1 LLIVLKSKMENC
13 NEDVACRT
21 EKKNWLCDNQ
31 EKYNLK
37 REVVSIRY
45 DFILGALREEIMK
58 APSIHVGLGN
68 RISFAY
74 VRIADK

>member
-1 LLIVLKSKMENC
+1 MLIVLKSKMENC

-45 DFILGALREEIMK
+45 DFILESLREKSMK
-58 APSIHVGLGN
+58 SPSIHVGLGN